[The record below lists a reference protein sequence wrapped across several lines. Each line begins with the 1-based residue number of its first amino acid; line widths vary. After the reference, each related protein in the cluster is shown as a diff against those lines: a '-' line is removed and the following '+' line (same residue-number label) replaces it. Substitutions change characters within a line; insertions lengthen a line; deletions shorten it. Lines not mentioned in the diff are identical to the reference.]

1 MVATATSGTAVVTL
15 PSDTQILITREFN
28 ARKHLV
34 YKAWTTHS
42 TADVSMGWIA
52 VLALGTFLWFV
63 YGLILRDAP
72 LIAANGIS
80 CALSLVILSLKLRYG

>member
-1 MVATATSGTAVVTL
+1 MTMTAVIGFAAAFCTTFALV
-15 PSDTQILITREFN
+15 PQ
-28 ARKHLV
+28 V
-34 YKAWTTHS
+34 YKARTTRS

-63 YGLILRDAP
+63 YGIILRDAP

-80 CALSLVILSLKLRYG
+80 CALSLVILSLKLRHG